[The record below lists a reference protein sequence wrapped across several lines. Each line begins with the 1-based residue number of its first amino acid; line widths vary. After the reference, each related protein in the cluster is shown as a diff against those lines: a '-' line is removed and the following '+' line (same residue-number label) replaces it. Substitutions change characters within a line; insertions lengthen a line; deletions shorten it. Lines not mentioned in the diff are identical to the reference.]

1 MLHPQAV
8 AHCIQ
13 SIRPTTGYR
22 TPMLGFQNLKALPFG
37 CGTFQRCTLL
47 ACLHYLLAYTIYMIC
62 YGIGLLCL
70 VLHPHLKILHGPQLV
85 NRDISYSQNTYRNLR
100 S

>member
-22 TPMLGFQNLKALPFG
+22 APMLGFQNLKALPFG
-37 CGTFQRCTLL
+37 CGTFQRCALL
-47 ACLHYLLAYTIYMIC
+47 ACLHYLYDMSASA
-62 YGIGLLCL
+62 GLLCL
-70 VLHPHLKILHGPQLV
+70 LLHPHLKILHEPQLV
-85 NRDISYSQNTYRNLR
+85 NRNISYSQNTYRNLR